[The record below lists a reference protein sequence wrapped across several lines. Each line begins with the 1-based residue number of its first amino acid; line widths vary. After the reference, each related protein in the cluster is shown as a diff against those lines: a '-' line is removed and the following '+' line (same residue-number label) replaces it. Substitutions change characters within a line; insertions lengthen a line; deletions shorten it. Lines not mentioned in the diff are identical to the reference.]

1 MAIFQ
6 KKIVSKRPIGNM
18 SVKGEVLLKH
28 GTLFD
33 INVNCTG
40 SAPWLFC
47 WQIMQKVRHSHP
59 TSYPL
64 GNLTP
69 ENLCFAG
76 LQHQWERDMSA
87 AAAPEDGVRVPHP
100 VVLPAVR
107 HLQRPRRN

>member
-47 WQIMQKVRHSHP
+47 WQIMQKVCHP
-59 TSYPL
+59 TSCHF

-69 ENLCFAG
+69 ENLCRATISVG
-76 LQHQWERDMSA
+76 TR
-87 AAAPEDGVRVPHP
+87 RVSS
-100 VVLPAVR
+100 R
-107 HLQRPRRN
+107 SC